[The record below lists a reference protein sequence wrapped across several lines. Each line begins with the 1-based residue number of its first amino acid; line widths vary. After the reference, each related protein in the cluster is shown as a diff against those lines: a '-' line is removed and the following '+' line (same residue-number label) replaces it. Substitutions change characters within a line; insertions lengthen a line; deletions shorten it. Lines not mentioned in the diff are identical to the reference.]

1 MAPVINDS
9 LNHLDKLLNEH
20 DVARILSVSVSKLR
34 RWRLF
39 GQGPRYIKIGAS
51 VRYRPEDVK
60 AYLDS
65 RPTGGGQE
73 CGK

>member
-1 MAPVINDS
+1 MAANDDRS
-9 LNHLDKLLNEH
+9 ERFDNLLNEY
-20 DVARILSVSVSKLR
+20 DVAKILNVSVATVR

-65 RPTGGGQE
+65 RPTGGGDE
-73 CGK
+73 KSR